1 MEVADD
7 VILERFFEIRRF
19 LRLFFRRFANT
30 VLLLTF
36 RSIYECTFS
45 DKTKH
50 AVAAATVTTDS
61 EFHRSITTPVLPIT
75 AIMVSSL

>member
-7 VILERFFEIRRF
+7 VILECFFEIRRF

-36 RSIYECTFS
+36 RSIY
-45 DKTKH
+45 KY
-50 AVAAATVTTDS
+50 
-61 EFHRSITTPVLPIT
+61 IQ
-75 AIMVSSL
+75 